1 MVKKR
6 SIVSQLKIPT
16 IVHVETVAASLGSEL
31 IERDDD
37 GLEGVRGA
45 DPVLTPPVV
54 RVPVRVALV
63 RQLLYRVGRRQVP
76 SASGVN

>member
-1 MVKKR
+1 M
-6 SIVSQLKIPT
+6 IPT
-16 IVHVETVAASLGSEL
+16 IVYIETVAAALGSEL

-37 GLEGVRGA
+37 GLEGIRDA

-63 RQLLYRVGRRQVP
+63 R
-76 SASGVN
+76 